1 MLGVYRK
8 QLASQLGDDGE
19 FIDELIDKAIERIGE
34 QSQSMHSVRLI
45 IGALVRGR
53 RSPELS
59 VMTLPVDTFVQPRI
73 SEEYQK
79 LFQRQADNEWPELLS
94 TKLTQHAEALPAVY
108 TQIVRP
114 HHGYQ
119 DAVFYLPVV
128 LAWSVVHGGDE
139 SFTSSSD
146 ELFKIQQVKNFDE
159 DWFDAAFQMF
169 TGWLSQQDGLE
180 EGIK

>member
-1 MLGVYRK
+1 MKVDVADLWAHTTHLPMACFDVCRYRQKPVVFAALLIRNQTDVLAALTGEFLLSEIMTLEAWTHVLGVYRK

-94 TKLTQHAEALPAVY
+94 TKLTQHAEALPAVC
-108 TQIVRP
+108 
-114 HHGYQ
+114 
-119 DAVFYLPVV
+119 L
-128 LAWSVVHGGDE
+128 
-139 SFTSSSD
+139 
-146 ELFKIQQVKNFDE
+146 K
-159 DWFDAAFQMF
+159 
-169 TGWLSQQDGLE
+169 
-180 EGIK
+180 